1 MRAHLS
7 KFLLFI
13 WCCSI
18 GLDWSTAFFFKTYKK
33 SGLSNYNNYNYN
45 NFGYGYGYGYPG
57 HNNYPSY
64 SPYGQKS
71 SRRLKQSQRTGRTYS
86 QIARVLKPDPYLG
99 LGAARYVPRAPYSPL
114 WG

>member
-7 KFLLFI
+7 KFLLFTL
-13 WCCSI
+13 CCSI

-33 SGLSNYNNYNYN
+33 SGLSNYNNY
-45 NFGYGYGYGYPG
+45 GYGYGHGYGYPG
-57 HNNYPSY
+57 YNNYPSY
-64 SPYGQKS
+64 SSYGQYGGGRPK
-71 SRRLKQSQRTGRTYS
+71 KNQRTGRTYS